1 MLLAEYHLT
10 DRHPSSHSSASFPGS
25 GTSAVLQSTDY
36 MGLVR
41 RAACMVGEREGVSFF
56 PFYLFIL
63 VSTYVS
69 WQEQEVPEYLTVD
82 GSGKTRQTL
91 GGDRNREK
99 NNASILS
106 LLFLLLTTTFLELEL
121 VIDMN
126 FLQNIRIRASVVWLT
141 MTLQAY
147 FCTRMH
153 HVE

>member
-1 MLLAEYHLT
+1 M
-10 DRHPSSHSSASFPGS
+10 S
-25 GTSAVLQSTDY
+25 
-36 MGLVR
+36 LVR